1 MSQLWSKGL
10 LIATTALL
18 ASQPSQAKPDLT
30 TPTDMRILHQSDS
43 GYRFVTRTFS
53 QPAPALSTSEEAANL
68 QAYAKPR
75 QYQVWLAIPNQPQQN
90 LGQRVL
96 YLLDGNAVID
106 ELDEA
111 SLVALSRDA
120 STPPALVFIGYQT
133 PYRFDVDARAYDY
146 TPPILANNGNK
157 PSAFKEAGRE
167 RLNGGAQQYYEL
179 IENEIK
185 PWVYQQLGSKPREE
199 ALWGHSYGGL
209 FVLFTL
215 FEHPESYQQ
224 YFSADPSLWWQKG
237 EILNYW
243 QAYQRQSTAP
253 HGSEQDNGQYSGQY
267 AHNSQQDK
275 TQPNRLRLTFSE
287 MAAKQSSSPARPRPA
302 LPIGKQEFAEEV
314 CSHFVDNCSYQLF
327 EQSHGELFGTS
338 WRDAVKQFASRSQN
352 FE

>member
-10 LIATTALL
+10 LIAATALL
-18 ASQPSQAKPDLT
+18 ASQPTQAKPGLT
-30 TPTDMRILHQSDS
+30 TPIDMRILHQKGS

-53 QPAPALSTSEEAANL
+53 QPAPALSTSEEKANL

-90 LGQRVL
+90 LEQRVL

-106 ELDEA
+106 ELDQA
-111 SLVALSRDA
+111 SLVALNQDTSA
-120 STPPALVFIGYQT
+120 PPALVFIGYQT

-146 TPPILANNGNK
+146 TPPILTKDGNK
-157 PSAFKEAGRE
+157 PSGFKEAERE

-185 PWVYQQLGSKPREE
+185 PWVHQQLGSKPSEE

-243 QAYQRQSTAP
+243 QAYQRQSAP
-253 HGSEQDNGQYSGQY
+253 HGSEQASGQY
-267 AHNSQQDK
+267 APNSLQDK
-275 TQPNRLRLTFSE
+275 AQLNQLRLTFSD
-287 MAAKQSSSPARPRPA
+287 MQAKQNAAPARPRPA

-314 CSHFVDNCSYQLF
+314 CSHFAANCSYQLF

-338 WRDAVKQFASRSQN
+338 WRDAFKQFANASQN
-352 FE
+352 IE